1 MDAKPS
7 NTARCHIE
15 RVSEELDVPH
25 TTCNGLF
32 TIDFEVEFL
41 LYEVRDALLDT
52 FSRSRGL
59 AEDYTIISIS
69 HKRMS
74 AFLQLLV
81 EFVENYVTKKGLSG
95 PPCGVPTL
103 LSCTI
108 PLTITPAFRYLC
120 ISDITLPSLI
130 VKDSRRNRKLWF
142 TVSKNF
148 SKSRST
154 QYV

>member
-7 NTARCHIE
+7 NTARSHIE
-15 RVSEELDVPH
+15 RVSEELYVPH
-25 TTCNGLF
+25 TACYGLF
-32 TIDFEVEFL
+32 AINFKVEFL

-81 EFVENYVTKKGLSG
+81 EFVENYVTKKRTERTALGRTDIVFLHD
-95 PPCGVPTL
+95 TIDHN
-103 LSCTI
+103 SCFKI
-108 PLTITPAFRYLC
+108 LMY
-120 ISDITLPSLI
+120 
-130 VKDSRRNRKLWF
+130 
-142 TVSKNF
+142 
-148 SKSRST
+148 
-154 QYV
+154 Q